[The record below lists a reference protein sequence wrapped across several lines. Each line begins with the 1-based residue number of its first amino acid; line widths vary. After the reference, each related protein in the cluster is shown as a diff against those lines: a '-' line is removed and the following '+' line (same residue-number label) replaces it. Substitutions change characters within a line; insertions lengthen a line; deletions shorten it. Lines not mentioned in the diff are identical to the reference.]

1 MKLQILV
8 PQYNEPDFI
17 VKRLLDSIAI
27 QQSVNLNDIGV
38 IICNDGS
45 DTYLGNELI
54 NAYPFDIEYHLEPH
68 RGVSGTR
75 NACLDYAK
83 ADYVMFCDADD
94 MFFNVC
100 GLYLIINEID
110 NGGFDSLT
118 SIFVEEIKILG
129 TDKYA
134 YIQHPNDSTFVH
146 GKVHRRKYLIDNN
159 IKWNESL
166 TIHED
171 SYFNCLCRA
180 LSNNVKYC
188 PNAFYLWKWRDNSV
202 CRRDPKYILKT
213 YKNLLDSNN
222 ALIKQFIDR
231 GLETEAMF
239 YVGNMVYEAY
249 YTMNKDEW
257 LSQENQDYRIQTERK
272 FRGCYLMHKELFN
285 KIPEDMRKR
294 IIVSLRGRK
303 FEEGMMFE
311 SITFN
316 DWIKHI
322 ENDLKE

>member
-8 PQYNEPDFI
+8 PQYNETDDI
-17 VKRLLDSIAI
+17 VKGLLDSIAI
-27 QQSVNLNDIGV
+27 QQGIDLSDVGV

-45 DTYLGNELI
+45 DVHLSAELI
-54 NAYPFDIEYHLEPH
+54 KSYPFNVEYYLEPH

-75 NACLDYAK
+75 NACLDHAT

-100 GLYLIINEID
+100 GLYLIVNEID

-118 SIFVEEIKILG
+118 SIFVEEIKFPN
-129 TDKYA
+129 TNKFA
-134 YIQHPNDSTFVH
+134 YVQHPNDATFVH
-146 GKVHRRKYLIDNN
+146 GKVHRRKYLIDEK
-159 IKWNESL
+159 IRWDESL

-171 SYFNCLCRA
+171 SYFNCLCRG
-180 LSNNVKYC
+180 LSDNVKYC
-188 PNAFYLWKWRDNSV
+188 PNAFYLWRWRDSSV
-202 CRRDPKYILKT
+202 CRRDPKYVLKT

-222 ALIKQFIDR
+222 ALIQQFVDR
-231 GLETEAMF
+231 DMGSAAMF
-239 YVGNMVYEAY
+239 YVGSMVYEAY

-257 LSQENQDYRIQTERK
+257 KSQENQGYRIDTERK
-272 FRGCYLMHKELFN
+272 FREYYIKYKELFN
-285 KIPEDMRKR
+285 KIPDEMRNE

-303 FEEGMMFE
+303 FKEGMMLE

-316 DWIKHI
+316 DWIEHI